1 MLSEGSMKSLIKRL
15 VADSIWNSLSWWRLH
30 FGTADALR
38 VHARLLFAADGLLR
52 IRRVVNGREVS
63 VYLRPGTNDLDVFEE
78 IFVQHEY
85 AANLG
90 RPRGIVDAGAHIGLA
105 TVYLATRF
113 PQATIVALEPE
124 PSNYR
129 LLCKNVASLKNVVTV
144 NAGLWSRAARVKL
157 VDPGHSTWG
166 FRVVEAAADDPHGV
180 PAIGMVDAIDLL
192 HGKAPVALKID
203 IEGAEIEALSS
214 SAHWL
219 ARVDAMVIELHDRF
233 RPGCSTALEQALDG
247 YECRRSMSGESVVV
261 NEIRAGR
268 CADPKVST
276 AAV

>member
-1 MLSEGSMKSLIKRL
+1 MK
-15 VADSIWNSLSWWRLH
+15 H
-30 FGTADALR
+30 
-38 VHARLLFAADGLLR
+38 
-52 IRRVVNGREVS
+52 
-63 VYLRPGTNDLDVFEE
+63 
-78 IFVQHEY
+78 

-166 FRVVEAAADDPHGV
+166 FRVVEAAADDRTVCLP
-180 PAIGMVDAIDLL
+180 
-192 HGKAPVALKID
+192 
-203 IEGAEIEALSS
+203 
-214 SAHWL
+214 SAWL
-219 ARVDAMVIELHDRF
+219 T
-233 RPGCSTALEQALDG
+233 PSTCCMAKRQW
-247 YECRRSMSGESVVV
+247 R
-261 NEIRAGR
+261 
-268 CADPKVST
+268 
-276 AAV
+276 